1 VARRLSVMICLCLR
15 IGWRNA
21 MCPRGEHCTPW
32 GVRCMRELR
41 GRGSQ
46 GLPYDEPYVA
56 VFENMD
62 TVVFFNGCGNEAHL
76 WQQYAGGALSTRETE
91 GAAPGSRP
99 PSGSALV
106 SECCARDGGA
116 D

>member
-1 VARRLSVMICLCLR
+1 M
-15 IGWRNA
+15 
-21 MCPRGEHCTPW
+21 PPW
-32 GVRCMRELR
+32 GAQHALGREMAGASSEAR
-41 GRGSQ
+41 ASQ

-91 GAAPGSRP
+91 GAAPGSRSP
-99 PSGSALV
+99 AALH
-106 SECCARDGGA
+106 SS
-116 D
+116 